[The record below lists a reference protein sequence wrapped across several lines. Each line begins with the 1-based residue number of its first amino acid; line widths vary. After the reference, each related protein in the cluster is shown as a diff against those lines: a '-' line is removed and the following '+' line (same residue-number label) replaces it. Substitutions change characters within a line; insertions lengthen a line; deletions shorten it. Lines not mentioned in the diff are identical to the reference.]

1 MDKTRSP
8 LRFNN
13 ERRSRA
19 GFTLMEVL
27 VVVLIITILATL
39 VGVQVAGGPGKA
51 RVALANAQLQSFR
64 TALQIFKADN
74 GRYPTQGQG
83 LQALVEQPTRE
94 PIPAQ
99 FPDEGY
105 LSSPRVPMDPWG
117 NPYVYLIPGSASTPY
132 EIVTYGANAAPGG
145 EGEDADI
152 SSSNF

>member
-1 MDKTRSP
+1 MDTTRTPS
-8 LRFNN
+8 NVN
-13 ERRSRA
+13 KDRRSRA

-83 LQALVEQPTRE
+83 LQALVEAPTRE

-105 LSSPRVPMDPWG
+105 LSSANVPMDPWG
-117 NPYVYLIPGSASTPY
+117 NPYVYLIPGSAGTPY

-145 EGEDADI
+145 DGEDTDI
-152 SSSNF
+152 SSLDF